1 MVIPALTLKKSLKK
15 EMRGL
20 KARAQ
25 MVVFKEQSLGGGGP
39 IPSFPV
45 GPFQFLMKAV
55 TLK

>member
-45 GPFQFLMKAV
+45 GPYSF
-55 TLK
+55 